1 MTTFNYIITIA
12 TSQSDAEYFLAVRN
26 TIGKGRPQYGVSYEH
41 GSLELWIVGAVKKN
55 QEELMTKLRAV
66 PFVQQVSVVTLSSPV
81 TSKELLNVRELL
93 NNIALN
99 TDTVSDELLS
109 LFIEAKLQ
117 GKYTYGFEIEQG
129 QNGIP
134 KKMRII
140 PAQEYP
146 DFSPEWLTYNDND
159 YEILDRD
166 LTMDDIEIRKEEIVE
181 DVKLPLPP
189 NKAH

>member
-1 MTTFNYIITIA
+1 MEKFNYIITITTA
-12 TSQSDAEYFLAVRN
+12 QNGAEFFLAVRN
-26 TIGKGRPQYGVSYEH
+26 TIGKGRPQYGGSYEH
-41 GSLELWIVGAVKKN
+41 GSVELWIVGGVKKS
-55 QEELMTKLRAV
+55 QKELITKLQAV
-66 PFVQQVSVVTLSSPV
+66 PFVHKVSVVLLSSPV
-81 TSKELLNVRELL
+81 TNKELLDVREILK
-93 NNIALN
+93 NIDLN

-117 GKYTYGFEIEQG
+117 GKHTYGFEIEHG
-129 QNGIP
+129 QKGMP
-134 KKMRII
+134 KKVRII

-181 DVKLPLPP
+181 EVKLPLPP
-189 NKAH
+189 NTTH